1 MACFAGVEDFLI
13 WLVVLCAIV
22 AIVPVVLSFVPPSP
36 AFPRLI
42 PALIQIFNILIWA
55 VVVIA
60 VIILVFQ
67 LLMCVPWPHFGGG
80 MR

>member
-1 MACFAGVEDFLI
+1 
-13 WLVVLCAIV
+13 
-22 AIVPVVLSFVPPSP
+22 
-36 AFPRLI
+36 
-42 PALIQIFNILIWA
+42 
-55 VVVIA
+55 VIA